1 MPFFGSILYLTE
13 GFVSG
18 YGSAQALRSAH
29 KLTSVKDQSPTSN
42 APSNVRNRFDLK
54 GISHPLSLPI
64 VYDFPLSRA
73 NVKSVDSAHFLERV
87 GVQEAH
93 HADHVLLLL

>member
-1 MPFFGSILYLTE
+1 LPFLGSTLYLIE

-18 YGSAQALRSAH
+18 YILAWPVAQTG
-29 KLTSVKDQSPTSN
+29 KLTSVRDQSPTSKV
-42 APSNVRNRFDLK
+42 PSNVRNRFDLK

-64 VYDFPLSRA
+64 VYDLPLTSA
-73 NVKSVDSAHFLERV
+73 NVKSVYLAYSSHAEEQL
-87 GVQEAH
+87 AY

>member
-1 MPFFGSILYLTE
+1 MAGTE
-13 GFVSG
+13 
-18 YGSAQALRSAH
+18 
-29 KLTSVKDQSPTSN
+29 KLTSVKDQSPTSKV
-42 APSNVRNRFDLK
+42 PSNVRNRFDLK

-73 NVKSVDSAHFLERV
+73 NVKAVDSAHSLERV
-87 GVQEAH
+87 EVLEAY